1 MYVKKVLILRNLRIW
16 KKRFYF
22 IEVNNVVSEISF
34 WIMVN
39 CIIKCIKFLLVLM
52 GLGEGNYWV

>member
-39 CIIKCIKFLLVLM
+39 CIIKYIKFLLVLM